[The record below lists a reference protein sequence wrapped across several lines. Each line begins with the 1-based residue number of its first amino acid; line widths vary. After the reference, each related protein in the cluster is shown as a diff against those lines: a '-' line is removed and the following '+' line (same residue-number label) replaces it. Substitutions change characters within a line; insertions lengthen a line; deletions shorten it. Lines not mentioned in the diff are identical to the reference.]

1 MENEQLNSSS
11 LTNQLIQDKLIIKK
25 PQVDKK
31 KKLGNFLKKKQQTKK
46 FIQKKTN
53 IDNVQIEITAIDP
66 NDAQNVD
73 IEDNHQDINIEDQI
87 A

>member
-1 MENEQLNSSS
+1 
-11 LTNQLIQDKLIIKK
+11 
-25 PQVDKK
+25 
-31 KKLGNFLKKKQQTKK
+31 
-46 FIQKKTN
+46 
-53 IDNVQIEITAIDP
+53 VQIEITAIDP

>member
-1 MENEQLNSSS
+1 M
-11 LTNQLIQDKLIIKK
+11 
-25 PQVDKK
+25 
-31 KKLGNFLKKKQQTKK
+31 KLGNFLKKKQQTKK